1 MSPKLEM
8 LIESIRTF
16 WNLIRRPH
24 RPHPTQ
30 LGGDAFSVHSEVRV
44 HFLPHDFEPKRT
56 SIFAIHLIFQREK
69 IERNIEIFCLTKSFR
84 ELLQL

>member
-16 WNLIRRPH
+16 WNLIRRLH

-56 SIFAIHLIFQREK
+56 SIFAIHLIFQGEK
-69 IERNIEIFCLTKSFR
+69 IERNIKIFCLTKSFR
-84 ELLQL
+84 ELVQL